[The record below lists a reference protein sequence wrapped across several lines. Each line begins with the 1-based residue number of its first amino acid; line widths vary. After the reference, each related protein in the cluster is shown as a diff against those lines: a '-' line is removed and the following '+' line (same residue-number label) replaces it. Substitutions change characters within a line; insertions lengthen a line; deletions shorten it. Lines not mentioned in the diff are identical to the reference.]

1 VLFNRSIV
9 QMYLGVLIPC
19 VAGTIFDSL
28 LLF

>member
-1 VLFNRSIV
+1 
-9 QMYLGVLIPC
+9 VLIPC